1 MTACIGAAF
10 QTLQE
15 KVPKLSEGKYCICA
29 EMRSLRVVLRWEIMA
44 QLLLKYPILLFWF
57 CFFFSDQVVE
67 SFGEADAFLDTC
79 QLLKGFLWF
88 SAAQLSFK
96 GLHGKVITE
105 GNISD
110 Q

>member
-1 MTACIGAAF
+1 MGNHGT
-10 QTLQE
+10 TL
-15 KVPKLSEGKYCICA
+15 A
-29 EMRSLRVVLRWEIMA
+29 EIPYFVVLV
-44 QLLLKYPILLFWF
+44 L
-57 CFFFSDQVVE
+57 FFFSDQVVE

-96 GLHGKVITE
+96 ALHGKVITE

>member
-1 MTACIGAAF
+1 MTACTGAAF

-15 KVPKLSEGKYCICA
+15 KVPKLSE
-29 EMRSLRVVLRWEIMA
+29 
-44 QLLLKYPILLFWF
+44 
-57 CFFFSDQVVE
+57 DQVVE

-96 GLHGKVITE
+96 ALHGKVITE